1 MKHQPHSCPT
11 ARLLQASPDDSTWLL
26 TAGAALLALANAT
39 KYASILF
46 DPTVVAL
53 GGLVVAGNRGPRSPV
68 GRGEAK
74 RAVGRGGLI
83 AATAVAMDGGL
94 LALGGSSYYTG
105 LLSTTLSRAAGR
117 NPAIVILTGAAQWI
131 GIACGLPEG
140 GAGLRLTGPDGRIT
154 IHQAV
159 RAEGAC
165 YWVGSA
171 GLRLRA
177 WCRGLA

>member
-53 GGLVVAGNRGPRSPV
+53 G
-68 GRGEAK
+68 GEAK

-159 RAEGAC
+159 RAEGPC
-165 YWVGSA
+165 YWFGSA